1 MIRSAFLFAL
11 LAQTVAF
18 AEDAPA
24 AAPAADPELLKQ
36 AEDKSIEKYRSPFE
50 ALSESTIGL
59 ASRSVLF
66 DWRKSTVLLGGTAAQ
81 LLELNN
87 FYSTRVGG
95 FVRVPFGNLTAEL
108 AVTWVF
114 TQGSD
119 SSQKLSLTPY
129 RQAGRPPR
137 LEIDINFAY
146 ALIEGVGTPRLG
158 LLPTA
163 ELVFSVN
170 AGIRY
175 LYYPNALGSSTA
187 LEVTGAI
194 FAPKITQREIN
205 YLERVRLPGMQVDG
219 QRYGVMAGFSMQLY
233 FRTGIFFEPRVM
245 VAIPVFAAA
254 TSSSLGWWW
263 ELSASLGIAL

>member
-1 MIRSAFLFAL
+1 MIRSVLLIAL
-11 LAQTVAF
+11 LAKASAF

-24 AAPAADPELLKQ
+24 AKPADPELLKQ
-36 AEDKSIEKYRSPFE
+36 AEDKTIEKYRSPFE
-50 ALSESTIGL
+50 ALTESTIGL

-66 DWRKSTVLLGGTAAQ
+66 DWRKSTVMLGGTASQ

-95 FVRVPFGNLTAEL
+95 FVRIPFGNLTAEL

-119 SSQKLSLTPY
+119 SSRKLSLTPY

-137 LEIDINFAY
+137 LEFDINFAY
-146 ALIEGVGTPRLG
+146 ALFEGVGTPRLG

-163 ELVFSVN
+163 ELMFSVN

-175 LYYPNALGSSTA
+175 LYYPNALGSSNA
-187 LEVTGAI
+187 GEVTGAI
-194 FAPKITQREIN
+194 FNPSITPKEII
-205 YLERVRLPGMQVDG
+205 YLERERLPGMQIDKG
-219 QRYGVMAGFSMQLY
+219 RYGILAGFSMQLY

-245 VAIPVFAAA
+245 VAIPVFSGAVG
-254 TSSSLGWWW
+254 SNLGWWW